1 MENPKYVSLFEANTG
16 QLYPSG
22 SHANVSVTLRFE
34 LPKVMHDKINKIL
47 SEYWFIVV
55 IDEENKMNIV
65 CGHKIYF
72 INQTNL

>member
-47 SEYWFIVV
+47 SEY
-55 IDEENKMNIV
+55 
-65 CGHKIYF
+65 
-72 INQTNL
+72 